1 MDQDSVQCLESSLIE
16 ENLPPEIDTAG
27 PAASAT
33 KYDFLFCSEFRIG

>member
-33 KYDFLFCSEFRIG
+33 NYTPRWEILEYQ